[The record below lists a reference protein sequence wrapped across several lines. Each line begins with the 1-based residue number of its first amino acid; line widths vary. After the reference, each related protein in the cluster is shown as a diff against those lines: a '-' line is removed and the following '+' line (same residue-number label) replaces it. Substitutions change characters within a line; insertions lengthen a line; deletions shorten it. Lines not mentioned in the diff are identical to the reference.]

1 MIRSIA
7 GGRYTTVQ
15 GGTPSSAPYIN
26 QSVNN
31 PMHGMLRMWGSD
43 LQVFDSTSNTRYSVG
58 TSHATVDLDPDSQAV
73 LQWARQKRND
83 EQELQRLAEKHPAMA
98 DAMEALNRA
107 QDQVRIIAA
116 LVDTA

>member
-1 MIRSIA
+1 
-7 GGRYTTVQ
+7 
-15 GGTPSSAPYIN
+15 
-26 QSVNN
+26 
-31 PMHGMLRMWGSD
+31 
-43 LQVFDSTSNTRYSVG
+43 
-58 TSHATVDLDPDSQAV
+58 

-83 EQELQRLAEKHPAMA
+83 EQEIQRLAEKHPAMA